1 MSAAP
6 ALCADLVARAGE
18 GAAPTLQAVDCMAA
32 QAGAGSFGHLFG
44 AGGVLAP
51 VLTVALTLFVAGYGL
66 ALLTGRVRLGLGGL
80 SGRMLALGLV
90 LAFSTSWAVYGPLVT
105 ALAMRA
111 PDQVAGAI
119 LGSQGLAS
127 VTFAQRI
134 DIVYSAVTDATRE
147 AAEAEAQR
155 NAQAAAAQT
164 AAGGAA
170 SAPPPPHPNTAQTG
184 GFAPAS
190 VAGTA
195 AMILLLTTAGVLVTA
210 RVVLA
215 ALLLCGPVFVVM
227 ALFGVTRGLFAGWC
241 RTLALAALAPL
252 LVVLGGAFTLE
263 LVVPQVARLLGPDGI
278 DSSAAT
284 GFFLIATVHASLM
297 VMALRAVSGL
307 VAGWSPLGSRA
318 ADRFGAA
325 PATMPGLTSP
335 AANPMIPQ
343 PSRQPVLLRG
353 EAGTMTLSQSS
364 TATTTTMTSRETRT
378 TTTGSSALPGNSAAT
393 SRRAA
398 GIGSRFR
405 AAPARQVAR

>member
-1 MSAAP
+1 MTAP
-6 ALCADLVARAGE
+6 AALCADLVARAGT

-44 AGGVLAP
+44 PGGVLAP
-51 VLTVALTLFVAGYGL
+51 VLTVALTLFVGGYGL

-80 SGRMLALGLV
+80 SGRVLALGLV

-105 ALAMRA
+105 TLALRA

-119 LGSQGLAS
+119 LGAPGSAS

-134 DIVYSAVTDATRE
+134 DTVYAAVTDATRE
-147 AAEAEAQR
+147 AAEAEAAR
-155 NAQAAAAQT
+155 LAQAAAQT
-164 AAGGAA
+164 NAAGATP
-170 SAPPPPHPNTAQTG
+170 APPPPHANTAQTG

-190 VAGTA
+190 VAATG

-241 RTLALAALAPL
+241 RTVALAALAPL

-263 LVVPQVARLLGPDGI
+263 LAVPQVARLLGPDGI
-278 DSSAAT
+278 DAGAAT
-284 GFFLIATVHASLM
+284 GFFLIATVHAALM
-297 VMALRAVSGL
+297 VLALRAVSTL
-307 VAGWSPLGSRA
+307 VGGWTPFGSRA
-318 ADRFGAA
+318 ADRFGSAA
-325 PATMPGLTSP
+325 PALAGTGAA
-335 AANPMIPQ
+335 AANPLITNL
-343 PSRQPVLLRG
+343 SRAPVSLRSTPG
-353 EAGTMTLSQSS
+353 DIATASRSTVMT
-364 TATTTTMTSRETRT
+364 TKTSRDTRT
-378 TTTGSSALPGNSAAT
+378 TTNTGMGPAPATAAT
-393 SRRAA
+393 GSRRAA

-405 AAPARQVAR
+405 AAPARQVLR